1 MARFS
6 GRKLD
11 AHEASIS
18 PSRYLFKV
26 NKNLYLDAQ
35 DTAHMVGRYANCGRG
50 NNNASFGAGRSATY
64 DPIRKQWWISIYVT
78 KNIKAGK
85 EILVPYSAAY
95 KFQKVTNATPAMA
108 SRATTESGN
117 GKANNADEPTPK
129 KNNRC
134 QLAKITTGAT
144 KLATTAIQR
153 AKEKLSATWEATT
166 QYISNKAKAT
176 KAWADSTAIK
186 IGLSENAPEQ
196 TQVAAAVTES
206 MVRPNPTDAKSNKRT
221 KWHTLLHGYSS
232 PEGRPNPKA
241 EIAERDPHNAK
252 TQRWQANNSN
262 DQNNAKLVVED
273 TEEAQNQQSKQDS
286 NTIKQQNQRNA
297 QKHNTKDTNG
307 KNNDE
312 LVVEST
318 TETPDRQS
326 GQKGDK
332 NKKRNESKAQ
342 RQAHTKATPTMNTN
356 MRNNQDSVTPQPV
369 FSKTAQKCSTTVWWP
384 KQQKMAK
391 IHRSEKLQYQ
401 PGIKRA
407 TRNEIPTI
415 CCPKQPIDMFIWA
428 HGQRI
433 KREKLAAKWTTTD
446 CKIAIKAAKD
456 RAHKRR

>member
-64 DPIRKQWWISIYVT
+64 DPIRKQWWISIYVS

-186 IGLSENAPEQ
+186 IGLSENTPEQ

-232 PEGRPNPKA
+232 PEGRPNPEA
-241 EIAERDPHNAK
+241 EIPERDPYNAK
-252 TQRWQANNSN
+252 TQR
-262 DQNNAKLVVED
+262 
-273 TEEAQNQQSKQDS
+273 
-286 NTIKQQNQRNA
+286 
-297 QKHNTKDTNG
+297 
-307 KNNDE
+307 
-312 LVVEST
+312 
-318 TETPDRQS
+318 
-326 GQKGDK
+326 
-332 NKKRNESKAQ
+332 
-342 RQAHTKATPTMNTN
+342 
-356 MRNNQDSVTPQPV
+356 
-369 FSKTAQKCSTTVWWP
+369 
-384 KQQKMAK
+384 
-391 IHRSEKLQYQ
+391 
-401 PGIKRA
+401 
-407 TRNEIPTI
+407 
-415 CCPKQPIDMFIWA
+415 
-428 HGQRI
+428 
-433 KREKLAAKWTTTD
+433 
-446 CKIAIKAAKD
+446 
-456 RAHKRR
+456 